1 MLTLKER
8 IILERNLDFM
18 QFQNLCIVTFCCLI
32 TLFAMM
38 YSLPFNQSVLFKIGL
53 LGFSFLFILI
63 LFTKKGLLIENKKL
77 STGIFLFSHLV
88 YKKEINSA
96 FQILSIFKG
105 KLSTNYSYS
114 YHIKE
119 FHNWEPDLNVSVE
132 SFTLY
137 LMSENHREKIKIIT
151 LTKRD
156 KSKEA
161 LDFITKNTSFKYEVF
176 NPTFN

>member
-1 MLTLKER
+1 MKER
-8 IILERNLDFM
+8 IILERNLDFR
-18 QFQNLCIVTFCCLI
+18 QFQNLCILTFCCLI

-38 YSLPFNQSVLFKIGL
+38 YSLPFNQSVLSKLGL
-53 LGFSFLFILI
+53 LGCSCLFILV
-63 LFTKKGLLIENKKL
+63 LFTKKGLMFENNKL
-77 STGIFLFSHLV
+77 FTGIFLFTHLV
-88 YKKEINSA
+88 YKKEIKSA
-96 FQILSIFKG
+96 FQILSVFRG

-114 YHIKE
+114 YHIRE

-137 LMSENHREKIKIIT
+137 LLSQNHREKIKIIT

-156 KSKEA
+156 KTKEA